1 MIEHMPIELND
12 ISPELLEKI
21 DLKRRFTLFLFDP
34 ADVELFDTIQDMSLG
49 LKQRTIAQHLIAL
62 AKSHSGIA
70 NKVFQEGVEARY
82 EIKPATLRRTLME
95 LKNLGFLVLHEVTH
109 NGQKRSTSNIYTLA
123 KKVDLAIIADRDS
136 LTDRNRPKG
145 NKKSNRESVKNALQ
159 KKSLSQQDVDLRPY
173 LPKGMPYDKQI
184 LPTEYIALAPNKRNG
199 SPKALV
205 QFKHPKG
212 GNYTVAAK
220 GHEQVSTKGAIQTL
234 MALLSLAI
242 AYNARAMKTKRFS
255 RPFENTECAAKLEE
269 ILYLRGL
276 SDNGQ
281 TRDRIREQIQELR
294 HTVYEWTD
302 LDGVIV
308 DEELQKLFTQKD
320 FQFIIELETNSKL
333 APVIN
338 ENGVEV
344 KPTLF
349 FYTFHPKL
357 IEILAKKEVFFTLPK
372 QIAVGDPLLLLF
384 YMCLRVRR
392 VGYESLDLSLI
403 AEHMFFDGSDKK
415 LHNDITAALEIY
427 KCKPGDLV
435 MRNDKKI
442 TKDYN
447 LCGYYISFTKN
458 QDGNYVA
465 VIDCDEKQMIEATGS
480 TFNEGKK
487 NAPTIMNPLVNKFAL
502 ADEMKRNVLVDALR
516 DDLLFKYVTH
526 TTRRFANYRKFKLLE
541 SEYTISAY
549 DDEHHIDRIA
559 HLVSMDLNANKDVA
573 VEALHK
579 VQGHLKKL
587 TYGETIIESEH
598 FYSLMSR
605 LETGHNIKLS
615 KSELIDSVKRLRAK
629 RFNQWVNGE
638 LDELAAFISSKLAQ
652 VS

>member
-1 MIEHMPIELND
+1 MPIELND
-12 ISPELLEKI
+12 ISPTLLETI

-34 ADVELFDTIQDMSLG
+34 VDVELFDAIQDVSLG
-49 LKQRTIAQHLIAL
+49 LKQRTIAQHLISL
-62 AKSHSGIA
+62 AKSHSGIS
-70 NKVFQEGVEARY
+70 NKAFQEGVEARY
-82 EIKPATLRRTLME
+82 EIKPATLRRTLGE
-95 LKNLGFLVLHEVTH
+95 LKNLGFLDLHEVTH
-109 NGQKRSTSNIYTLA
+109 NGQLRATSNIYTLA
-123 KKVDLAIIADRDS
+123 KKTDLAIIADRDS

-145 NKKSNRESVKNALQ
+145 NKKSNRDSVKSALQ

-173 LPKGMPYDKQI
+173 IPKGMPYDRQI
-184 LPTEYIALAPNKRNG
+184 LPTEYIALAPTKRNG
-199 SPKALV
+199 NPKALA

-308 DEELQKLFTQKD
+308 DDELQKLFMQKD
-320 FQFIIELETNSKL
+320 FQFLIELETNSKI

-392 VGYESLDLSLI
+392 VAYDSLELSLI
-403 AEHMFFDGSDKK
+403 AEHMFFDGSENK
-415 LHNDITAALEIY
+415 LHNDITAALKSY
-427 KCKPGDLV
+427 KCKTGDTV
-435 MRNDKKI
+435 KRNGKMI

-447 LCGYYISFTKN
+447 LCGYYISFKIN

-480 TFNEGKK
+480 TFNEGKN
-487 NAPTIMNPLVNKFAL
+487 NAPTLSNPLVNKFEL
-502 ADEMKRNVLVDALR
+502 ADEMKRNVLVDALC
-516 DDLLFKYVTH
+516 DDLLSKYVTH
-526 TTRRFANYRKFKLLE
+526 TTRRFAVYRKFRLLE

-549 DDEHHIDRIA
+549 DDEHHLDRIA
-559 HLVSMDLNANKDVA
+559 HLVSMDLNANKDIA
-573 VEALHK
+573 VEAIHK

-587 TYGETIIESEH
+587 TYGKTIIIESEH
-598 FYSLMSR
+598 FYSLMER
-605 LETGHNIKLS
+605 LETNHDIKLS
-615 KSELIDSVKRLRAK
+615 KSELIDSVKLLRSK
-629 RFNQWVNGE
+629 RFGQWVNGE
-638 LDELAAFISSKLAQ
+638 LDELAAFIASKLGQ